1 MYWKAEIRQVT
12 GESLVPWIPSV
23 VSDTRGGIYQ
33 SDVSLW
39 ELLLDQWMKTKFLD
53 PGTGVSL
60 VFLPMGGGATDG

>member
-39 ELLLDQWMKTKFLD
+39 ELLFDQ
-53 PGTGVSL
+53 
-60 VFLPMGGGATDG
+60 